1 MSRCGVVFSVAGLVP
16 AADEVVVL
24 DVTRV
29 RAAVRRLAGTAE
41 LFGYAGVA
49 RRAWTF
55 VGLLANGTV
64 DSGRVVELLRD
75 WLRLAAPD
83 GEFVF
88 ESEDLVLDPSTGRFM
103 RPAEVPPDDGEDEA

>member
-16 AADEVVVL
+16 ATDEVAVL

-29 RAAVRRLAGTAE
+29 RAVVRRLAETAD
-41 LFGYAGVA
+41 LFGYVGVA

-55 VGLLANGTV
+55 VGLLANRTV

-75 WLRLAAPD
+75 WLWTAAPD
-83 GEFVF
+83 DEFRF
-88 ESEDLVLDPSTGRFM
+88 ESEDLVLDPETGRFA
-103 RPAEVPPDDGEDEA
+103 RPSGVPSDEGEDEA